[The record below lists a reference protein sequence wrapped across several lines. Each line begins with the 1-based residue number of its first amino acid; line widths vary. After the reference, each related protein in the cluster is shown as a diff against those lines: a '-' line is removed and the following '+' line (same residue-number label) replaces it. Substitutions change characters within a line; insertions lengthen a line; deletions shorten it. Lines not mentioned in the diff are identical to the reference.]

1 MRCAPLLTAK
11 SLLLPGK
18 TDQIMHQARRIAVK
32 LHPKAE
38 TILKKGHPWIFSD
51 SIVKVPEEAQT
62 GDVAVIFAQKDN
74 KLIGVGLYDADS
86 PIRIKI
92 LQANRPLQVDAPF
105 FLDTITTAFD
115 KRKDKISKD
124 TNAYRLIYGEGDG
137 LPGVIVD
144 VYDQV
149 VVMKLYSGIWG
160 PYIELLKEALVTVLQ
175 PEALV
180 LRISRNV
187 EKMATGLTDGVIL
200 YGTLP
205 DPLVRFT
212 EYGVVFQAHVIKGHK
227 TGYFLD
233 HRFNRY
239 QVGQLSKGKT
249 VLDVFSY
256 AGGFSVHAL
265 AGGAREVTSIDI
277 SAQALEVARQN
288 AALNTFKGR
297 HETLKGDAFDL
308 LNELVKEGKLY
319 DVVVIDPPSFAKQQS
334 EVARAVKQYEKL
346 AALGAALCRKG
357 GVLVLASCSSR
368 VDLDRFKEAH
378 QRAFKKLGLKPRI
391 LMSTRHDWDHPV
403 TIPES
408 AYLKT
413 VYYSL

>member
-1 MRCAPLLTAK
+1 
-11 SLLLPGK
+11 
-18 TDQIMHQARRIAVK
+18 MHQARRIAVK
-32 LHPKAE
+32 LNPKAE
-38 TILKKGHPWIFSD
+38 IILKKGHPWIFSD
-51 SIVKVPEEAQT
+51 SIVKLPEEAQT

-74 KLIGVGLYDADS
+74 KLIGVGLYDAES

-92 LQANRPLQVDAPF
+92 LQANRPIQVDAAF
-105 FLDTITTAFD
+105 FLHTITTAFN

-149 VVMKLYSGIWG
+149 VVMKLYSGIWL
-160 PYIELLKEALVTVLQ
+160 PYIEFLKEALVAVLQ

-187 EKMATGLTDGVIL
+187 AKLDTEFEDGNVL
-200 YGTLP
+200 YGTLQ
-205 DPLVRFT
+205 DPLVHFK
-212 EYGVVFQAHVIKGHK
+212 EYGVAFQAHVIKGHK

-233 HRFNRY
+233 HRFNRHK
-239 QVGQLSKGKT
+239 VGQLSKGKT

-265 AGGAREVTSIDI
+265 VGGAEAVSSIDI
-277 SAQALEVARQN
+277 SAQALEVAREN
-288 AALNTFKGR
+288 AALNKFKGE
-297 HETLKGDAFDL
+297 HETLKGDAFEL
-308 LNELVKEGKLY
+308 LADLVKEGRQF
-319 DVVVIDPPSFAKQQS
+319 DIVVIDPPSFAKQQS
-334 EVARAVKQYEKL
+334 EVQRALKQYEKL
-346 AALGAALCRKG
+346 AALGAALCSKG

-368 VDLDRFKEAH
+368 VAIDDFKAAH
-378 QRAFKKLGLKPRI
+378 QRAFKKAGFKPRI
-391 LMSTRHDWDHPV
+391 LMSTTHDWDHPIS
-403 TIPES
+403 IPES

-413 VYYSL
+413 IYYSM

>member
-1 MRCAPLLTAK
+1 
-11 SLLLPGK
+11 
-18 TDQIMHQARRIAVK
+18 MHQARRIAVK
-32 LHPKAE
+32 LNLKAE

-51 SIVKVPEEAQT
+51 SILKVTDEAQT

-74 KLIGVGLYDADS
+74 KLIGVGLYDAES

-92 LQANRPLQVDAPF
+92 LQANRPMQVDAPF
-105 FLDTITTAFD
+105 FLHTITIAFN
-115 KRKDKISKD
+115 KRKDKISND

-149 VVMKLYSGIWG
+149 AVMKLYSGIWI
-160 PYIELLKEALVTVLQ
+160 PYITLLKKALVAVLQ

-187 EKMATGLTDGVIL
+187 AKLNTEFEDGDVL
-200 YGTLP
+200 YGTLD
-205 DPLVRFT
+205 DPLVHFK
-212 EYGVVFQAHVIKGHK
+212 EFGVAFRAHVIKGHK

-233 HRFNRY
+233 HRSNRHK
-239 QVGQLSKGKT
+239 VGQLAKGKT

-265 AGGAREVTSIDI
+265 VGGAEAVSSIDI
-277 SAQALEVARQN
+277 SAQALEVAREN
-288 AALNTFKGR
+288 AALNIFKGQ
-297 HETLKGDAFDL
+297 HETLKGDAFEL
-308 LNELVKEGKLY
+308 LAALVKEGRQY
-319 DVVVIDPPSFAKQQS
+319 DIVVIDPPSFAKQQS
-334 EVARAVKQYEKL
+334 EVQRALKQYEKL
-346 AALGAALCRKG
+346 AMLGAALCSKG

-368 VDLDRFKEAH
+368 VAIDNFKEAH
-378 QRAFKKLGLKPRI
+378 QQAFKKAGVKPRI
-391 LMSTRHDWDHPV
+391 LMSTQHDWDHPV

-413 VYYSL
+413 IYYSI

>member
-1 MRCAPLLTAK
+1 
-11 SLLLPGK
+11 
-18 TDQIMHQARRIAVK
+18 MHQARRIAVK
-32 LHPKAE
+32 LSPKAE

-51 SIVKVPEEAQT
+51 SIVKMPEAAQT

-74 KLIGVGLYDADS
+74 KLIGVGLYDAES

-92 LQANRPLQVDAPF
+92 LQANRPIQVDAPF
-105 FLDTITTAFD
+105 FLHTITTAFN

-144 VYDQV
+144 VYDRV
-149 VVMKLYSGIWG
+149 VVMKLYSGIWI
-160 PYIELLKEALVTVLQ
+160 PYIELLKEALVAVLQ

-187 EKMATGLTDGVIL
+187 AKLNTEFADGNVL
-200 YGTLP
+200 YGTLN
-205 DPLVRFT
+205 DPLVRFN
-212 EYGVVFQAHVIKGHK
+212 EYGVTFQAHVIKGHK

-233 HRFNRY
+233 HRYNRHK
-239 QVGQLSKGKT
+239 VGQLSKGKT

-265 AGGAREVTSIDI
+265 VGGAEEVTSIDI
-277 SAQALEVARQN
+277 SAQALEVAREN
-288 AALNTFKGR
+288 AALNTFRGG

-308 LNELVKEGKLY
+308 LADLVKEGRQF
-319 DVVVIDPPSFAKQQS
+319 DIMVIDPPSFAKQQS
-334 EVARAVKQYEKL
+334 EVPRALKQYEKL
-346 AALGAALCRKG
+346 AALGAALCSNG
-357 GVLVLASCSSR
+357 GILVLASCSSR
-368 VDLDRFKEAH
+368 VPLDSFKEAH
-378 QRAFKKLGLKPRI
+378 QRAFKKAGLKPRI
-391 LMSTRHDWDHPV
+391 LMSTQHDWDHPV

-413 VYYSL
+413 IYYSM

>member
-1 MRCAPLLTAK
+1 
-11 SLLLPGK
+11 
-18 TDQIMHQARRIAVK
+18 MHQTRRIAVK
-32 LHPKAE
+32 LNPKAE
-38 TILKKGHPWIFSD
+38 IILKKGHPWIFSD
-51 SIVKVPEEAQT
+51 SIVKLPEEAQT

-74 KLIGVGLYDADS
+74 KLIGVGLYDAES

-92 LQANRPLQVDAPF
+92 LQANRPIQVDAAF
-105 FLDTITTAFD
+105 FLHTITTAFN

-149 VVMKLYSGIWG
+149 VVMKLYSGIWL
-160 PYIELLKEALVTVLQ
+160 PYIEFLKEALVAVLQ

-187 EKMATGLTDGVIL
+187 AKLETEFEDGNVL
-200 YGTLP
+200 YGTLQ
-205 DPLVRFT
+205 DPLVPFK
-212 EYGVVFQAHVIKGHK
+212 EYGVAFQAHVIKGHK

-233 HRFNRY
+233 HRFNRHK
-239 QVGQLSKGKT
+239 VGLLSKGKT

-265 AGGAREVTSIDI
+265 VGGAEAVSSIDI
-277 SAQALEVARQN
+277 SAQALEVAREN
-288 AALNTFKGR
+288 AALNKFKGE
-297 HETLKGDAFDL
+297 HETLKGDAFEL
-308 LNELVKEGKLY
+308 LADLVKEGRQF
-319 DVVVIDPPSFAKQQS
+319 DIVVIDPPSFAKQQS
-334 EVARAVKQYEKL
+334 EVQRALKQYEKL
-346 AALGAALCRKG
+346 AALGAALCSKG

-368 VDLDRFKEAH
+368 VAIDDFKAAH
-378 QRAFKKLGLKPRI
+378 QRAFKKAGLKPRI
-391 LMSTRHDWDHPV
+391 LMSTTHDWDHPIS
-403 TIPES
+403 IPES

-413 VYYSL
+413 IYYSL